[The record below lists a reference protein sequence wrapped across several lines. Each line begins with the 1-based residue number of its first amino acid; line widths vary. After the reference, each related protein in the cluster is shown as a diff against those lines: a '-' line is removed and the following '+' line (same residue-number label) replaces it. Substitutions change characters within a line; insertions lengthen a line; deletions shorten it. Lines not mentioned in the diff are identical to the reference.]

1 MSTTRV
7 SRLRAAV
14 IRWYGRHGRD
24 LPWRRTRDPYA
35 VLVSEIMLQQT
46 QVDRVV
52 PKYERFIE
60 RFPTFAALAS
70 APLGDVLRL
79 WSGLGY
85 NSRARRLWES
95 SKRIAGLP
103 DARHPTVSAA
113 LPALPGV
120 GRYTA
125 AAVASFAFEERVAVV
140 DTNVRR
146 VLSRALAGV
155 DDVGEKEA
163 WLLAETSLPRTDHDR
178 WNQALMD
185 VGALFCRPVPRCD
198 ACPAR
203 GACRFAR
210 SARLVAQAKG
220 RAVATRPRQSRYEGS
235 HRYYRGRAIKALAKA
250 PSMTF
255 RALGAQ
261 VKEGFQK
268 SDLPWLE
275 ELLEDL
281 RRDGLIAVDPRKKRA
296 RLP

>member
-70 APLGDVLRL
+70 ASLGDVLRL

-210 SARLVAQAKG
+210 SAR
-220 RAVATRPRQSRYEGS
+220 
-235 HRYYRGRAIKALAKA
+235 
-250 PSMTF
+250 
-255 RALGAQ
+255 
-261 VKEGFQK
+261 
-268 SDLPWLE
+268 
-275 ELLEDL
+275 
-281 RRDGLIAVDPRKKRA
+281 
-296 RLP
+296 